1 MGKHVDSIEIMEFRY
16 LGNSG
21 LKISEITY
29 GNWLTHGSQVEN
41 DVATQCVRAALD
53 AGISTFDTADVYANT
68 AAETVLGEA
77 LKGERRQSLEI
88 FTKVWGATGPKG
100 HNDSGLSRK
109 HIMESIDG
117 SLSRLQTDYVD
128 LYQAHRYDH
137 ETPLEET
144 MQAFADVVRQGKA
157 LYIGVSEWTAD
168 QLRSGHALAKELGF
182 QLISNQPQYSM
193 LWRVIEEKVV
203 PTSEELGISQIVW
216 SPVAQGVL
224 TGKYKPGQDPEKGSR
239 AADEKGGAD
248 MIKRWMSDEVLT
260 GVQKLQP
267 LADEAGLSM
276 AQLAIAWV
284 LQNPNVASAIIGASR
299 PEQVE
304 SNVAAAGVTL
314 EPALLKKIDEAVGHL
329 AETDPAKTTSPDK
342 RPS

>member
-1 MGKHVDSIEIMEFRY
+1 MDSIEIMEFRY